1 MAEDAQLDLRQ
12 SIQKLADRFN
22 GLIPIMLEM
31 GILEDILHKKIIMS
45 EKGGPSFTISIV
57 PEGFSV
63 VDGEDP
69 FAHALMRT
77 TGEQWKKIFAGEK
90 PYAAIFRFELDPRR
104 ADIPLNQVPLVERF
118 SSIMQAIVSLPGLG

>member
-1 MAEDAQLDLRQ
+1 
-12 SIQKLADRFN
+12 
-22 GLIPIMLEM
+22 MLEM

-57 PEGFSV
+57 PEGFTM

-77 TGEQWKKIFAGEK
+77 TGEQWRKILAGEK
-90 PYAAIFRFELDPRR
+90 PYAAIFRFELDPQR
-104 ADIPLNQVPLVERF
+104 AEIPLNQVPLVERF
-118 SSIMQAIVSLPGLG
+118 SSIMQAIVSLPG